1 MRAGPSRVERSA
13 VMTHRSTILVVLA
26 ILALGVPSASAATFT
41 VNTTNDTYDGV
52 CNAADC
58 SLKDAID
65 AAVNT
70 SAADTV
76 VLQANA
82 TYTVTTP
89 FAGSTA
95 TRQILNGVTV
105 VGNGA
110 VIQRDPNAT
119 GFNLFNVA
127 STGTLALQNLT
138 LRNGRHSQG
147 GAIQTNFGGVLSL
160 TDCIVENSVDTL

>member
-26 ILALGVPSASAATFT
+26 ILALGVSSARAATFT

-58 SLKDAID
+58 SLKDAVA

-76 VLQANA
+76 VLQASA
-82 TYTVTTP
+82 TYTVATP
-89 FAGSTA
+89 FSFANA
-95 TRQILNGVTV
+95 TPHISNDVTV

-110 VIQRDPNAT
+110 VIQRNPTASN
-119 GFNLFNVA
+119 FRLFEVA
-127 STGTLALQNLT
+127 SNGTLRLQNLT
-138 LRNGRHSQG
+138 LRNSRAGSG
-147 GAIQTNFGGVLSL
+147 
-160 TDCIVENSVDTL
+160 